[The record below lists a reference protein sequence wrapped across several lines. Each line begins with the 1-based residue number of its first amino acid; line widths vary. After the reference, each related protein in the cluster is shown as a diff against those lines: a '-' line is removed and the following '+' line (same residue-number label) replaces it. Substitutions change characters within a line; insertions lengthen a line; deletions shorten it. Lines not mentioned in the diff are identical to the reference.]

1 MIVLVG
7 MMGAGKS
14 TVGRQL
20 ADQLG
25 VEFMDTDQIL
35 ERRLGRPTAQVF
47 KLFGEPTFR
56 DHETAVLKSLDPGP
70 GVLATGGGIVL
81 RDENWTEMR
90 RLGPVV
96 FLDVQIHRLC
106 ERLKK
111 SKRKRPLLE
120 REDWEEVVAE
130 LLSTRRPLYEKAD
143 IRVEVN
149 TENFPET
156 IERIVS
162 EYQSWQER
170 R

>member
-14 TVGRQL
+14 TVGKAL
-20 ADQLG
+20 AERLG

-56 DHETAVLKSLDPGP
+56 DHETAVLKSLASGP

-81 RDENWTEMR
+81 REENWIEMR
-90 RLGPVV
+90 RLGAVV
-96 FLDVQIHRLC
+96 FMDVEARRLC
-106 ERLKK
+106 ERLRR

-120 REDWEEVVAE
+120 REDWESVVAD
-130 LLSTRRPLYEKAD
+130 LVATRRPLYEQAD

-156 IERIVS
+156 VQKIVQ
-162 EYQSWQER
+162 EYRAWEGR
-170 R
+170 A